1 MYMRLKTTVLAIGL
15 CNFVSVSFIDL
26 RATGIIKYMS
36 SERRNLPIYIYIHIY
51 NAFKV
56 IQFTKI

>member
-1 MYMRLKTTVLAIGL
+1 MCMRLKTTVLAIGL

-26 RATGIIKYMS
+26 RATEIIKYMS
-36 SERRNLPIYIYIHIY
+36 SERSPEIYQFIYIHIY

-56 IQFTKI
+56 IY